1 MKKIDPSYLAI
12 WFGVPLAAAVILMVL
27 SFTVFKGDASTAS
40 IVFTVSAF
48 VVLGALVGVPMIL
61 ESKMKK
67 SAKALEQGFQAKGFT
82 YQYKFEASNAV
93 YYIDQGGR
101 MGVVYRFNPTE
112 LQFVDL
118 NKVTNVHT
126 NSGQFGAGTSRV
138 SCEFQLDGKK
148 VRINTLTVSRG
159 TLSMKDKRV
168 LEAISKADQIGV
180 MLNTAKANAK
190 A

>member
-1 MKKIDPSYLAI
+1 MKKFNFSYLAI
-12 WFGVPLAAAVILMVL
+12 WAGIPALLAVVIAVLAFVLFIGKNPVVFGVAVFVAI
-27 SFTVFKGDASTAS
+27 GI
-40 IVFTVSAF
+40 IVAI
-48 VVLGALVGVPMIL
+48 PMFL

-67 SAKALEQGFQAKGFT
+67 AATALEAGFPTKGFT

-101 MGVVYRFNPTE
+101 MGVVYRGNPTE

-118 NKVTNVHT
+118 NKVTDVRVND
-126 NSGQFGAGTSRV
+126 GKFGLGTSRV
-138 SCEFQLDGKK
+138 SCEFLLDGKK
-148 VRINTLTVSRG
+148 VRITTLTVTRG

-168 LEAISKADQIGV
+168 LEAISKADQLCNL
-180 MLNTAKANAK
+180 LNTAKANAK